1 MADAH
6 SHDPSLH
13 PPQVQQRSDANI
25 PKYFVYTALK
35 GLNFGLITAIW
46 VIFVQGRH
54 GMSLTQVTLLDVA
67 FWIAATLGEV
77 PTGMVA
83 DTYGRKASLAVGV
96 AIMGV
101 SIIAFGLVPTVPL
114 VVLSYVTLAI
124 GVTFLSG
131 AEDAFVFESLKGA
144 GRVGDYTKVAG
155 RISATT
161 LAAVAVGN
169 LSSGFL
175 ATVDLRLPIV
185 LGGTLLLAMLG
196 IVITFREPPREVATG
211 DARAG
216 YWSVLRGAL
225 GMMRARPTL
234 RYPIFYLT
242 LIPITAMILET
253 VFLQPQAL
261 ALGVPLAGVGV
272 VIMGAQLANMAGAA
286 NSHWLKGRVGERT
299 LIYLLPFVIAACLLL
314 LGTFQYVPA
323 LLFAAAISFCTA
335 LLRPLV
341 MNRIQNEVEDKVRA
355 TVLSMQSLLFAFV
368 VTFVEPALGYLADL
382 RGLPISYYALAGGL
396 ATLMLALLW
405 RSRAHF
411 P

>member
-1 MADAH
+1 
-6 SHDPSLH
+6 
-13 PPQVQQRSDANI
+13 
-25 PKYFVYTALK
+25 
-35 GLNFGLITAIW
+35 
-46 VIFVQGRH
+46 
-54 GMSLTQVTLLDVA
+54 
-67 FWIAATLGEV
+67 
-77 PTGMVA
+77 MVA
-83 DTYGRKASLAVGV
+83 DTYGRKASLATGA

-169 LSSGFL
+169 VSSGLL

-196 IVITFREPPREVATG
+196 IVTTFREPPREVATG

-225 GMMRARPTL
+225 GVMRARPTL

-286 NSHWLKGRVGERT
+286 NSHRLKERVGERT
-299 LIYLLPFVIAACLLL
+299 LIYLLPFAIAACLLL
-314 LGTFQYVPA
+314 LGAFQDVPA

-368 VTFVEPALGYLADL
+368 VAFVEPALGYLADL
-382 RGLPISYYALAGGL
+382 RGLPVSYYALAGGL
-396 ATLMLALLW
+396 TILMLALLW